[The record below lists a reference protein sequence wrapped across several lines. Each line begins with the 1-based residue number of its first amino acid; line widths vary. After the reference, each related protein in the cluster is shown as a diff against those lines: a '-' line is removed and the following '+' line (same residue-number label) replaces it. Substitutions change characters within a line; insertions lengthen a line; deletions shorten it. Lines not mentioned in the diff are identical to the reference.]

1 MDPSQCASRKRDRTN
16 ENFAKATKNLMWRC
30 EKIRQ
35 CYGADVY
42 IQVHRKHKHF
52 EYSTSDEPS
61 WPKSKPELARTY
73 PIPVTKRPR
82 DFVSSK
88 ALGISIPSDNN
99 CDEKNSQGCCSA
111 EITEHNA

>member
-1 MDPSQCASRKRDRTN
+1 
-16 ENFAKATKNLMWRC
+16 MWRC

-42 IQVHRKHKHF
+42 IQVHRKHKHY

-61 WPKSKPELARTY
+61 WPKSKAELVSPAFGRPYEAHIFLKARTY

-88 ALGISIPSDNN
+88 ALGISIPSDKN
-99 CDEKNSQGCCSA
+99 CDEKNSQGCYLA
-111 EITEHNA
+111 ETTEHNA

>member
-1 MDPSQCASRKRDRTN
+1 MAPSQSASKKRDRTN

-42 IQVHRKHKHF
+42 IQIHRKHKHY

-61 WPKSKPELARTY
+61 WPKSKAELARTY
-73 PIPVTKRPR
+73 PIPVTRRPR
-82 DFVSSK
+82 DFDPGK
-88 ALGISIPSDNN
+88 ALSVSIPSDNN
-99 CDEKNSQGCCSA
+99 YNEKDSPGCYSA

>member
-73 PIPVTKRPR
+73 PIPEY
-82 DFVSSK
+82 
-88 ALGISIPSDNN
+88 
-99 CDEKNSQGCCSA
+99 DETLRFHYCARLSMANRHSTSNESTLNMA
-111 EITEHNA
+111 IIHRNEA